1 VFVQESDR
9 YRLVDLDTTS
19 RGSRTGRRRRRAS
32 ELAPGRGRLRR
43 YRSHTAPAAA
53 VGVLGDSSVH
63 WKLAFEQCLSEV
75 RAPVD
80 LDGRLLAPGDDRYWN
95 PLSHGLRFG
104 LVPCCCFERGLG
116 TWLTSCHRE
125 SRIHTQLLID
135 RAHSTVISH
144 RPFGGTV
151 LSLILYLYL
160 LRRRPSVE
168 YKMTTQKKNPE
179 FKPNET
185 RYSAAEPTDSV
196 RVSKLRSDIQPK
208 ATTRYGPS
216 PSVACSR
223 CWRSSWFR
231 CSSSPA
237 TSFGY

>member
-1 VFVQESDR
+1 VPVSWLR
-9 YRLVDLDTTS
+9 GGVDFD
-19 RGSRTGRRRRRAS
+19 GTGRTQPRPPQLAYWETVPYTGNSRSSSAFRRFVPRSTSMVVSSLPEMTVTGILSAMACGSVSCHVAVSREDSVRGLHRATES
-32 ELAPGRGRLRR
+32 LASTL
-43 YRSHTAPAAA
+43 SSLSTVLTAPSFRT
-53 VGVLGDSSVH
+53 D
-63 WKLAFEQCLSEV
+63 LS
-75 RAPVD
+75 
-80 LDGRLLAPGDDRYWN
+80 
-95 PLSHGLRFG
+95 
-104 LVPCCCFERGLG
+104 
-116 TWLTSCHRE
+116 
-125 SRIHTQLLID
+125 
-135 RAHSTVISH
+135 
-144 RPFGGTV
+144 GGTV

>member
-1 VFVQESDR
+1 MGSRPHRPQSRLRGPPGVRSNQCVDESVRRRVVETLRYSRGSLPRKHLSPDVFVQESDR

-104 LVPCCCFERGLG
+104 LVPCCCFER
-116 TWLTSCHRE
+116 
-125 SRIHTQLLID
+125 
-135 RAHSTVISH
+135 
-144 RPFGGTV
+144 
-151 LSLILYLYL
+151 
-160 LRRRPSVE
+160 
-168 YKMTTQKKNPE
+168 
-179 FKPNET
+179 
-185 RYSAAEPTDSV
+185 DSV
-196 RVSKLRSDIQPK
+196 RGLHR
-208 ATTRYGPS
+208 ATESLASTLSSLSTVLTAPS
-216 PSVACSR
+216 
-223 CWRSSWFR
+223 FR
-231 CSSSPA
+231 TDLSEEQCCL
-237 TSFGY
+237 